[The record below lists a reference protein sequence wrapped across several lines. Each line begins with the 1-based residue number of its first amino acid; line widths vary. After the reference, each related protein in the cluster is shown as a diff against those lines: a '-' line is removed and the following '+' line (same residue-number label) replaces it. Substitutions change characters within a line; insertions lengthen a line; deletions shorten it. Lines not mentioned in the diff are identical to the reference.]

1 MEYGL
6 VALWLLTYLVVLY
19 LGMPLARAVLPD
31 LEDFGAGVALPLA
44 LAVVWLVV
52 FSVGR
57 LSITIALW
65 LGLLVLGGLSAI
77 LRYRGYEIDHEGYVR
92 VALVFSVAFCFVIAI
107 RAVDPGAVPGGG
119 EKFLD
124 MSLLQSSLRGT
135 TVPPEDAWFAGETVR
150 YYYGG
155 HMLASLLA
163 RITGTEARFAYN
175 LALAGFYGMLVTA
188 AYGLGGSIA
197 AHRGFSARRAGLASA
212 FFVGFAS
219 NLLTTFR
226 FGGAILETAA
236 SKLGLLGAPLE
247 LLAVGW
253 YWVAGLFIPLR
264 RNWGLASSLTE
275 FDYWPA
281 SRVIENAITE
291 FPLFAWLHG
300 DLHAHMMST
309 PFLLVVCTVLLQ
321 VFVGGLDRSRRRT
334 LLTLFGILPA
344 LGAIVAV
351 VNTWSF
357 PAVGGLVVL
366 TLALGATHP
375 LALLRGTDE
384 RASAAWLGRERSR
397 LAVAILVGVVVLAIS
412 GVLSAPYWLFES
424 STGNTGLGLL
434 PDQSTLAELVIAHGA
449 FVLLYWLYLYRHG
462 RAEMPTPVAAGGI
475 AALVLGGVIL
485 TTLLGAPAVGLFV
498 PIILGG
504 WALLRRHGARTT
516 ADAADGTTPAG
527 FETVLLVALAGLIV
541 LVEFVYVVDP
551 GPSGRFNTVFKI
563 YMQVWILAGVT
574 AGVVLT
580 RLLEERHP
588 TLGLSSPRWR
598 RGFAALGV
606 VLVTVLSLYGA
617 LALTLHFGLTGDTAG
632 SAPLGALSI
641 LPAWAVLVG
650 LLLVLAIVWSL
661 ATIALDQLED
671 LRDDFGAERRA
682 AVTLAVGLLVVMAG
696 LYGALGTASA
706 YAADEEVDWPYA
718 ATDHERIGEPTL
730 DSLAFVERFY
740 PDEADAIY
748 WLDREVD
755 GQPNMVS
762 APGPQY
768 EWYNAPASLTG
779 VPTVAGKPPEKSY
792 RGAEVYDQRVSD
804 VRTIFSGEPAQ
815 QRRLLKQ
822 YDVEYIYVGPNE
834 RSRLSPFTFYQLDA
848 VSIEKSWDSV
858 TIYRVDQQA
867 LDENS

>member
-6 VALWLLTYLVVLY
+6 VALWLLTYLAFLY
-19 LGMPLARAVLPD
+19 LGMPLARAIVPD

-44 LAVVWLVV
+44 LAVLWLVV
-52 FSVGR
+52 FTVGR
-57 LSITIALW
+57 LSITVALW
-65 LGLLVLGGLSAI
+65 LGLLVLGGLSA
-77 LRYRGYEIDHEGYVR
+77 LLWYRGYEIDHEGYVR

-107 RAVDPGAVPGGG
+107 RAVDPAAIPGGG

-175 LALAGFYGMLVTA
+175 LALAGFYGMVVTA

-226 FGGAILETAA
+226 FGGAILEDAA
-236 SKLGLLGAPLE
+236 GKLGLLGAPLE

-253 YWVAGLFIPLR
+253 YWIAGLVIPLR
-264 RNWGLASSLTE
+264 RDWGLASSLTE

-321 VFVGGLDRSRRRT
+321 VFVAGTDRSRRRT
-334 LLTLFGILPA
+334 LFTVFGVLPA

-366 TLALGATHP
+366 TLALGPAHP
-375 LALLRGTDE
+375 LALLRGSAE
-384 RASAAWLGRERSR
+384 RASASSWVGREGKRIAA
-397 LAVAILVGVVVLAIS
+397 AVGLGVAVLAIA
-412 GVLSAPYWLFES
+412 GVFSAPYWLFES

-434 PDQSTLAELVIAHGA
+434 PDQSTLAEMVIAHGA
-449 FVLLYWLYLYRHG
+449 FVLLYWLYLSRHG
-462 RAEMPTPVAAGGI
+462 RSELPTPVAAGGV
-475 AALVLGGVIL
+475 AALVVGTLVV

-498 PIILGG
+498 PVVLGG
-504 WALLRRHGARTT
+504 WALLRRHGTRPAADT
-516 ADAADGTTPAG
+516 ADGPTSAG
-527 FETVLLVALAGLIV
+527 FETVLLVALAGLIL
-541 LVEFVYVVDP
+541 LVEFVYVDEP
-551 GPSGRFNTVFKI
+551 GSFGRFNTVFKV

-588 TLGLSSPRWR
+588 TLGLSSPNWQ
-598 RGFAALGV
+598 RGFAALEG

-617 LALTLHFGLTGDTAG
+617 LALTIHFGLTSDTAG
-632 SAPLGALSI
+632 SAPSGALSV

-661 ATIALDQLED
+661 ATLALDQLSD
-671 LRDDFGAERRA
+671 LRDDFGVERRA

-696 LYGALGTASA
+696 LYGTLGVAST
-706 YAADEEVDWPYA
+706 YAAEEEVDWPYA
-718 ATDHERIGEPTL
+718 ATDHERIAEPTL

-740 PDEADAIY
+740 PDEAEAIY
-748 WLDREVD
+748 WLDREVE

-779 VPTVAGKPPEKSY
+779 VPTVAGKPPERSY
-792 RGAEVYDQRVSD
+792 RGPEIYDRRVSD
-804 VRTIFSGEPAQ
+804 VRTIYSGAPAD

-822 YDVEYIYVGPNE
+822 YDVELIYVGPNE
-834 RSRLSPFTFYQLDA
+834 RSTLAPFTFFQLDA
-848 VSIEKSWDSV
+848 VSIEKSWDDV

-867 LDENS
+867 LETE